1 MAVMWWIPHPCSKP
15 VTGCVGM
22 TIISRFF
29 DFALGDKD
37 LGRLF
42 VGFLRA
48 LAVVFLIFLLTAI
61 NCVGYN

>member
-1 MAVMWWIPHPCSKP
+1 MAVMWRIPHPCSKP
-15 VTGCVGM
+15 GTGCVGM

-42 VGFLRA
+42 VGFLWA
-48 LAVVFLIFLLTAI
+48 LAVVFFIFFIDRQRL
-61 NCVGYN
+61 C